1 MLIASL
7 MPAGKPL
14 EMIEESANAL
24 WAIAD
29 STNTAYK
36 EAVAEGGAV
45 ALLMNVLNNCAS
57 KRTAGESASNG
68 LIGSARACECSTRRQ
83 GLQQPHRPS
92 TSPASVCK
100 CSPRRSP
107 PHRRF
112 LGRAGIACG
121 QM

>member
-1 MLIASL
+1 
-7 MPAGKPL
+7 
-14 EMIEESANAL
+14 MIEESANAL

-57 KRTAGESASNG
+57 KRTAGESASND
-68 LIGSARACECSTRRQ
+68 LIGPARA
-83 GLQQPHRPS
+83 
-92 TSPASVCK
+92 CK
-100 CSPRRSP
+100 CSPRRLTKDLIHPARACKCSP
-107 PHRRF
+107 RRPVPHRRLF
-112 LGRAGIACG
+112 GRAGLACG

>member
-1 MLIASL
+1 
-7 MPAGKPL
+7 
-14 EMIEESANAL
+14 MIEESANAL

-57 KRTAGESASNG
+57 KRTAGESASND
-68 LIGSARACECSTRRQ
+68 LIGPARA
-83 GLQQPHRPS
+83 
-92 TSPASVCK
+92 CK
-100 CSPRRSP
+100 CSPRRP
-107 PHRRF
+107 VPHRRLF
-112 LGRAGIACG
+112 GRAGLACG